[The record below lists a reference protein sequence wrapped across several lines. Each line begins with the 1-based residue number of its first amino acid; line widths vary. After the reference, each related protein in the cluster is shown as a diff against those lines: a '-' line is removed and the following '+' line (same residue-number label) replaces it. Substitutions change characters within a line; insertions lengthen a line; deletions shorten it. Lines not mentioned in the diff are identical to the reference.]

1 MHGFD
6 DDTDAL
12 GEAVLRYA
20 AERLRLDPV
29 PLDGPR
35 SKEELDAVAG
45 ETITPDGMGGLAA
58 LKLFEEELAPACL
71 STDHPRYLSFIPCAP
86 TEAAV
91 MFDLVVGASSIY
103 GGSWLEGAGAVYAEN
118 AGAALGRRPGRPAPV
133 GRRGLRAR
141 RHGRQPVGPR
151 RPPAPWR
158 GSGTPRPAGAAPR
171 PTKVAA
177 PGQRA
182 LLDRVRLR
190 GHGRRVRRRRGRRP
204 PAAVRCRPC
213 ARSLEAD
220 GPDTF
225 FAVVATSGTT
235 NFGIVDDLASVAE
248 VCRSTASGSTSTAR
262 TAVPASPRP
271 RCATCYAGIEHA
283 DSFIVDPHKWLFAP
297 FDCCALLYR
306 EPALARAAHTQKASY
321 LDVLTDAPDW
331 NPTDYA
337 VGLTRRARGL
347 PFWFSLATHGTRA
360 YTEAVERTLEVTRF
374 AEAEIAPARPTS
386 RRCATRTCRSSCS
399 AGWGGR
405 RRTTRR
411 GRDRLLGRGVRI
423 RRADLARGRDGDP
436 LRDRQPE
443 HHRGRTSPPSSTPWP
458 DAPVRAVGPA
468 AGLWDAGG
476 GPCDGWRASSCHARA
491 AEDIEPEGPDATAAA
506 DREARTERHA

>member
-1 MHGFD
+1 VHGFD
-6 DDTDAL
+6 DNTQAL

-45 ETITPDGMGGLAA
+45 ATITPDGMGGLAA
-58 LKLFEEELAPACL
+58 LKLFEEELALACL

-118 AGAALGRRPGRPAPV
+118 AALRWVADLAGLPPSAGGVFVPGGTVGNLSALVTARAAA
-133 GRRGLRAR
+133 RAR
-141 RHGRQPVGPR
+141 L
-151 RPPAPWR
+151 AE
-158 GSGTPRPAGAAPR
+158 TGANGPR

-177 PGQRA
+177 QASAHSSVVSACEVMDAEFVGVEGDAEQRLSGAA
-182 LLDRVRLR
+182 LRKV
-190 GHGRRVRRRRGRRP
+190 
-204 PAAVRCRPC
+204 
-213 ARSLEAD
+213 LEAE

-248 VCRSTASGSTSTAR
+248 VCREYGIWFHVDGAYGGAGLAAPSVR
-262 TAVPASPRP
+262 HR
-271 RCATCYAGIEHA
+271 YAGIEHA

-321 LDVLTDAPDW
+321 LDVLTAAQDW
-331 NPTDYA
+331 NPTDYS

-360 YTEAVERTLEVTRF
+360 YTAAIERTLEVTRF
-374 AEAEIAPARPTS
+374 AEAEIARRPYVEALHEPDLS
-386 RRCATRTCRSSCS
+386 VIVFRRI
-399 AGWGGR
+399 GW
-405 RRTTRR
+405 TPQDYQQWS
-411 GRDRLLGRGVRI
+411 DRLLAEQV
-423 RRADLARGRDGDP
+423 AFVVP
-436 LRDRQPE
+436 
-443 HHRGRTSPPSSTPWP
+443 TSHQGETVTRFAIVNPSTS
-458 DAPVRAVGPA
+458 
-468 AGLWDAGG
+468 
-476 GPCDGWRASSCHARA
+476 
-491 AEDIEPEGPDATAAA
+491 EDDICVILDTMA
-506 DREARTERHA
+506 